1 MSQENEQ
8 TELLR
13 EIVKWVR
20 FAGLKEVKSTLETT
34 LVDDQQR
41 KAYQASDGSKGTR
54 EVASIAG
61 YGSKSTV
68 ERLWKTWRKLGLGES
83 FQVKGGGER
92 FKRSF
97 DLEDFDI
104 EFSKITSQVDQVEQT
119 ETTAPTPAPTS
130 APPQQNLEATVVESS

>member
-1 MSQENEQ
+1 
-8 TELLR
+8 
-13 EIVKWVR
+13 
-20 FAGLKEVKSTLETT
+20 
-34 LVDDQQR
+34 
-41 KAYQASDGSKGTR
+41 
-54 EVASIAG
+54 
-61 YGSKSTV
+61 
-68 ERLWKTWRKLGLGES
+68 
-83 FQVKGGGER
+83 VKGGGER